1 MLWGFLFYDDYSNI
15 AFPLAGKHAF
25 SLLWGFFYS
34 SQIYW
39 TFCYLSKDEQ
49 YWSVLTF
56 LFFSSFSKS
65 VFSLERKRKPLQFLM
80 NFLTF
85 LSGLSLVSSGDSLA
99 ASRHWNYWKGR
110 LGVPY
115 FSNDTK
121 TKVLATLGHTTYLH
135 CVVGNLGDRQVN
147 IFPFQSF
154 TNLPK
159 QVS

>member
-25 SLLWGFFYS
+25 SLFWGFFTVPRFIGLFVTWAKMS
-34 SQIYW
+34 W
-39 TFCYLSKDEQ
+39 
-49 YWSVLTF
+49 VLVCFDLPF
-56 LFFSSFSKS
+56 LFQLFKKC
-65 VFSLERKRKPLQFLM
+65 FSLERNRKLLQFLM
-80 NFLTF
+80 YFLTF

-147 IFPFQSF
+147 IFPF
-154 TNLPK
+154 
-159 QVS
+159 

>member
-1 MLWGFLFYDDYSNI
+1 MMIIATLLFRWPVNTPFPCCGAFFTVPRFIGLFVTLAKMSSTRICFDLPFLF
-15 AFPLAGKHAF
+15 
-25 SLLWGFFYS
+25 
-34 SQIYW
+34 Q
-39 TFCYLSKDEQ
+39 
-49 YWSVLTF
+49 
-56 LFFSSFSKS
+56 LFKKC
-65 VFSLERKRKPLQFLM
+65 FSLERNRKPLQFLM
-80 NFLTF
+80 YFLTF

-147 IFPFQSF
+147 IFPF
-154 TNLPK
+154 
-159 QVS
+159 

>member
-25 SLLWGFFYS
+25 SLFWGFFL
-34 SQIYW
+34 Q
-39 TFCYLSKDEQ
+39 FLDLLDFLLPEQ
-49 YWSVLTF
+49 RWVVLVCFDLPF
-56 LFFSSFSKS
+56 LFQLFKKC
-65 VFSLERKRKPLQFLM
+65 FSLERNRKPLQFLM
-80 NFLTF
+80 YFLTF

-147 IFPFQSF
+147 IFPF
-154 TNLPK
+154 
-159 QVS
+159 